1 MPSCFTA
8 HQSRSAGITAC
19 TTAGLRERSRNALFC
34 APVLG
39 QSAIFW
45 TMAAVQ
51 TRSAKQDQA
60 DNSKTNRLFFETM
73 APLPLTGATAT
84 TIAARSDGFMGVPIK
99 PLTTSAARQENQ
111 AMTCSTSSNKRKPN
125 RATSANKDGKIV
137 ILRTT
142 PTTASFLKESR
153 INRQGGTHVLTSRAF
168 LHACRGLVGS
178 VQC

>member
-1 MPSCFTA
+1 MMPSCFTA
-8 HQSRSAGITAC
+8 HQSRSAGITAS

-34 APVLG
+34 APFLG
-39 QSAIFW
+39 QSAILR
-45 TMAAVQ
+45 TMAGVQ

-60 DNSKTNRLFFETM
+60 DNSKTNRLVFFVTT

-84 TIAARSDGFMGVPIK
+84 TIAARQG
-99 PLTTSAARQENQ
+99 NQ

-142 PTTASFLKESR
+142 PTTPSFLKESR
-153 INRQGGTHVLTSRAF
+153 INRQGGTHVLTKRAF
-168 LHACRGLVGS
+168 LHTCRGLRGS
-178 VQC
+178 AQR